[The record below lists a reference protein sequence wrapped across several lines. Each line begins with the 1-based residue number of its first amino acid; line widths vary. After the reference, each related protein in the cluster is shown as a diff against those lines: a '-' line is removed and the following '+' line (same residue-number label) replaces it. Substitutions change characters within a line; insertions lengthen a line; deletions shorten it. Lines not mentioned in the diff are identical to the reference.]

1 MSDSSQIDVEAERVR
16 RTIAEDVKAGSS
28 ELAEFSRQHARN
40 PKHKNEAL
48 ALKVDVSTIE
58 DPAIADSLRG
68 RMTGILDDILA
79 DRARQDPSVSARLQA
94 RDRLYAR
101 FRQEASKQETICRLD
116 EITKRFK
123 RTGFVLGP
131 LSFDFRAGEITALT
145 GENAHGKTTLLRLVV
160 GEYRASSGSVTFP
173 SLAPG
178 PRFRWSQV
186 KEHIGYL
193 SQKLPDWTGA
203 LEDNLYFHAALRGL
217 SPPESETQVQYLVA
231 RLDLAE
237 HITKRWSELS
247 GGYQLRFALAEAL
260 VGKPRLLVLDEPL
273 ANLDPKAQTALLW
286 DLKNMAKSA
295 SSPMAV
301 LISSQVLDRLE
312 AISDNV
318 IHLRKGRVAYQGP
331 AGEIGSGRTSNTYEC
346 DTPLSQGVLMERI
359 GAHVQDVRHNGVY
372 YIITTSRAVSYPD
385 MLRLLLNADVPFTH
399 FRDIGRKA
407 MGLFEQD

>member
-48 ALKVDVSTIE
+48 ALKVGVSTIE
-58 DPAIADSLRG
+58 NPAIDDSLRG
-68 RMTGILDDILA
+68 RMTRILDDILA
-79 DRARQDPSVSARLQA
+79 DRARQDPSVSARLEA

-131 LSFDFRAGEITALT
+131 LSFDFRAGEVTALT
-145 GENAHGKTTLLRLVV
+145 GENAHGKTTLLRLIV

-203 LEDNLYFHAALRGL
+203 LEDNLYFHAALRRL
-217 SPPESETQVQYLVA
+217 SPPESETQVKYLVA
-231 RLDLAE
+231 RLDLAQ
-237 HITKRWSELS
+237 HITKRWYELS

-273 ANLDPKAQTALLW
+273 ANLDPKAQAALLW
-286 DLKNMAKSA
+286 DIKNLAKSA

-301 LISSQVLDRLE
+301 LISSQVLNPLE

-318 IHLRKGRVAYQGP
+318 IHLHNGRVAYQGP
-331 AGEIGSGRTSNTYEC
+331 AGEIGSARTSNTYEC
-346 DTPLSQGVLMERI
+346 DTPLTQGVLMERI
-359 GAHVQDVRHNGVY
+359 GSHVQGVRHNGVY
-372 YIITTSRAVSYPD
+372 YIITTSRAVSYPE

>member
-1 MSDSSQIDVEAERVR
+1 MSASSQIDVEAERVR

-28 ELAEFSRQHARN
+28 ELAEFSRQYARN
-40 PKHKNEAL
+40 PKHKNAAL
-48 ALKVDVSTIE
+48 AIKVGASNIE

-68 RMTGILDDILA
+68 RMTGIVDDILA
-79 DRARQDPSVSARLQA
+79 DRARQDPSVSEWLQA

-101 FRQEASKQETICRLD
+101 FRKEASKQETICRLD

-123 RTGFVLGP
+123 RSGFVLGP
-131 LSFDFRAGEITALT
+131 VSFDFRAGEITALT
-145 GENAHGKTTLLRLVV
+145 GENAHGKTTMLRLVV

-173 SLAPG
+173 ALAPG
-178 PRFRWSQV
+178 PRFYWSRV

-193 SQKLPDWTGA
+193 AQKLPDWTGA
-203 LEDNLYFHAALRGL
+203 LEDTLYFHAAMRGL

-237 HITKRWSELS
+237 HITKRWDELS

-273 ANLDPKAQTALLW
+273 ANLDPKAQAALLW
-286 DLKNMAKSA
+286 DLRNLAKSA
-295 SSPMAV
+295 SNPMAV
-301 LISSQVLDRLE
+301 LISSQVLNRLE

-318 IHLRKGRVAYQGP
+318 IHLRKGQVAYRGP
-331 AGEIGSGRTSNTYEC
+331 TGEIGSGRTSNTYEC
-346 DTPLSQGVLMERI
+346 DTPLSQDVLMERI

-372 YIITTSRAVSYPD
+372 YIITTPRAVSYPD
-385 MLRLLLNADVPFTH
+385 MLRLLMNADVPFTH